1 MNNVL
6 TTLNSLWKD
15 VGILGKF
22 VTDKDWKEGKIS
34 ISYLNKSIGLYKATL
49 NNDVVYIG
57 KATEWGNGGLT
68 KRLRDYVRN
77 SDSGRKCLS
86 GQMMFNNKDN
96 IQIQVLIVGDGE
108 DSVNTTECLEKLF
121 IKEYNPKW
129 NKLDKN

>member
-6 TTLNSLWKD
+6 STLNSLWQD

-49 NNDVVYIG
+49 NSKVVYIG
-57 KATEWGNGGLT
+57 KATEWNNRGLT
-68 KRLRDYVRN
+68 KRLRDYVRTSN
-77 SDSGRKCLS
+77 SGRKYPS
-86 GQMMFNNKDN
+86 GQMMFKNKDN
-96 IQIQVLIVGDGE
+96 IKIQVLIVGNGK

-121 IKEYNPKW
+121 IKEYDPEW